1 MNSPAR
7 KWLQPGFLTAAVIL
21 GVAAIG
27 LNAAVSTLQ
36 LHFKKA
42 AVPLTKELDT
52 VPAQLGDWVQVSKD
66 EPLDKETQDALAT
79 THYIFRDYVDTR
91 LVTPRELALF
101 DGQTSPERKAILGRL
116 QIVKPDAVI
125 NMAVTYYT
133 GLVDTVAHIPE
144 RCYIADGFEPS
155 EYETPSWD
163 MGSGRLGKAP
173 GEDPKVGVRFI
184 NFEDQTAAGRVTRRV
199 AYFFFADGRYV
210 SDPIDVRTILQN
222 LRYKHGFYS
231 KVELMTILKDHDQ
244 SAKIMSDFLKVA
256 LPEVEKCLPDWN
268 KVELQ
273 GVKS

>member
-1 MNSPAR
+1 MTNSSR

-27 LNAAVSTLQ
+27 LNAAVSKLQ
-36 LHFKKA
+36 LHFKKV

-52 VPAQLGDWVQVSKD
+52 VPAQLGNWVQVSKD

-91 LVTPRELALF
+91 LVTPQELAMF
-101 DGQTSPERKAILGRL
+101 DGKTSPERKALLGRL
-116 QIVKPDAVI
+116 QMVKPDGVI

-133 GLVDTVAHIPE
+133 GLVDTVAHIPD
-144 RCYIADGFEPS
+144 RCMIADGFEPS
-155 EYETPSWD
+155 EYETPLWD
-163 MGSGRLGKAP
+163 MGPGRLGKAP
-173 GEDPKVGVRFI
+173 GEDPKIGVRFI

-222 LRYKHGFYS
+222 LHYTHGFYS

-244 SAKIMSDFLKVA
+244 TAKMMSDFLKDA

-268 KVELQ
+268 KVEVQ